1 MSDVFDEISDDLR
14 REKLNQFWREN
25 GRWIIGGVIAAIIFT
40 AGMSWWRQWDAN
52 RNAQA
57 TSSLGEALAA
67 KDPAELEQFAQG
79 TDHDH
84 AAIARLIA
92 AGDYVR
98 TGKKDK
104 AVTLY
109 NEIAASSGLSKM
121 YRSLASLLSVGLR
134 LDTDPVDGLRKELK
148 PLAADRS
155 AWRYSAREM
164 QALLAAREGDMKG
177 AVGILDTITGDADAP
192 EALRAR
198 AFTLREFYAAEQSGN
213 K

>member
-25 GRWIIGGVIAAIIFT
+25 GRWIIGGVIAAVIFT
-40 AGMSWWRQWDAN
+40 AGMSWWRQWDTN
-52 RNAQA
+52 RDAQA
-57 TSSLGEALAA
+57 TSSLVEALTA
-67 KDPAELEQFAQG
+67 KDPAALEQFAQG
-79 TDHDH
+79 ADRDH

-98 TGKKDK
+98 AGKKDK
-104 AVTLY
+104 AVMLY
-109 NEIAASSGLSKM
+109 NEISASSGLSKM
-121 YRSLASLLSVGLR
+121 YRNLASLLSVGLR

-148 PLAADRS
+148 PLAGDRS

-177 AVGILDTITGDADAP
+177 AVAVLDTITGDADAP